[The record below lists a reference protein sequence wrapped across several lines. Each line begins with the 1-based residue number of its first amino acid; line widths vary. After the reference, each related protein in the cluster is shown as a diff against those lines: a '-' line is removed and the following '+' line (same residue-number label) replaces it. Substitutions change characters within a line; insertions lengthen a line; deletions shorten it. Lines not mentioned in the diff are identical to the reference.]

1 MLVKNRS
8 KSIAAVGLE
17 VAAIAGLLSCIL
29 IPILY
34 WSKLPDSI
42 PIRFISKPDV
52 WSGKGSI
59 FLLPIFCIGLY
70 LMLSGVVW
78 LQRHTE
84 QLESPKLGEEQKH
97 LLGEIGIFSIL
108 RIKTIVM
115 WLFAYIEW
123 RNVLIATGKVSSL
136 GVGTNLIILALFASI
151 IYIFIRYLIFT
162 RGMQRD

>member
-1 MLVKNRS
+1 MMLVRNRTDY
-8 KSIAAVGLE
+8 IAVSLE
-17 VAAIAGLLSCIL
+17 IAAIAGLLCSII

-42 PIRFISKPDV
+42 PIHFISKPGV

-59 FLLPIFCIGLY
+59 FLLPIFCIGSY
-70 LMLSGVVW
+70 LMFSGVVW

-84 QLESPKLGEEQKH
+84 QLESPKLSEEQKH
-97 LLGEIGIFSIL
+97 ILGEIGIFGIL
-108 RIKTIVM
+108 RMKTIVM

-123 RNVLIATGKVSSL
+123 RNVLIATGKASSL
-136 GVGTNLIILALFASI
+136 GVGTNLIMLALFASI
-151 IYIFIRYLIFT
+151 IDIFIRYLIFT